1 MADALLKVSSGKL
14 NLLFKTYDQFN
25 WKSIFAKHFT
35 KKRKA
40 MIVIMMVGVLL
51 VMMIDAN
58 YHCNQFFDA
67 LGNHL
72 SSALLTVQRS

>member
-1 MADALLKVSSGKL
+1 
-14 NLLFKTYDQFN
+14 
-25 WKSIFAKHFT
+25 
-35 KKRKA
+35 

-72 SSALLTVQRS
+72 SSALLTVQRSLLTVQRS